1 LSSVAATGL
10 GTDVAPRWRG
20 GASGI
25 INTAAQLGTAV
36 GIATLLL
43 VAAATSGTPAPGTP
57 PPRVAWAVAVL
68 VAAARAARF
77 AFARPDPIPAGEG
90 DVPARQEAQP
100 EKAAPAQEYAQA
112 EKAAPAQEYAQAGN
126 GTSRPGGC
134 GAAGSLRRDQRPR
147 PSWLTA
153 AILAFRTR
161 AKVFQPR

>member
-1 LSSVAATGL
+1 MSSVAATGL

-112 EKAAPAQEYAQAGN
+112 GN
-126 GTSRPGGC
+126 GAAAREDAVRRGASDGISGRGRPG
-134 GAAGSLRRDQRPR
+134 
-147 PSWLTA
+147 
-153 AILAFRTR
+153 
-161 AKVFQPR
+161 